1 MITCSKKNIHTQN
14 RKIIHNSA
22 FKVIGLVLQKK
33 KMLALPYLICTK
45 HYGWFF
51 FGGGGYLYILKG
63 IPSIPKKEKDFREHC
78 IKLIS
83 RCYIKGLWYPTNTQ
97 VPDSIIFQTIS
108 LKRGW
113 QTCKKKNTITCLW
126 INSKQ
131 LINCFLIWP
140 KIINKLS
147 EVRWTSLIK
156 EK

>member
-33 KMLALPYLICTK
+33 KNACTTLLDMYKALWMI
-45 HYGWFF
+45 FF
-51 FGGGGYLYILKG
+51 FGGGGYLYILKD

-108 LKRGW
+108 LKRG
-113 QTCKKKNTITCLW
+113 
-126 INSKQ
+126 
-131 LINCFLIWP
+131 
-140 KIINKLS
+140 
-147 EVRWTSLIK
+147 
-156 EK
+156 

>member
-1 MITCSKKNIHTQN
+1 MDWFYRRKNACTTLLDMYKALWMI
-14 RKIIHNSA
+14 
-22 FKVIGLVLQKK
+22 F
-33 KMLALPYLICTK
+33 
-45 HYGWFF
+45 W
-51 FGGGGYLYILKG
+51 GGGGYLYILKG

-140 KIINKLS
+140 KFINKLS
-147 EVRWTSLIK
+147 EVRWTSFFK